1 MMHWMW
7 KKSMK
12 LHQNQQDFEELI
24 ELTAQWKHIP
34 SDAVRKDYFIT
45 LLLKNLADSEFVDSV
60 VFKGGTSLSKCYP
73 GSIERFSEGIDLT
86 YIPEAGLSIKQI
98 NKALKAAEKVIIGVG
113 KSEFVIEERN
123 DRNKSSYV
131 WFTDEYRNL

>member
-45 LLLKNLADSEFVDSV
+45 FIALLPS
-60 VFKGGTSLSKCYP
+60 G
-73 GSIERFSEGIDLT
+73 ERAVYRRSACQLDLT
-86 YIPEAGLSIKQI
+86 WRK
-98 NKALKAAEKVIIGVG
+98 
-113 KSEFVIEERN
+113 
-123 DRNKSSYV
+123 
-131 WFTDEYRNL
+131 W

>member
-24 ELTAQWKHIP
+24 ELMAQLRHIP

-45 LLLKNLADSEFVDSV
+45 LLLKKLADSEFVDSV

-73 GSIERFSEGIDLT
+73 
-86 YIPEAGLSIKQI
+86 
-98 NKALKAAEKVIIGVG
+98 
-113 KSEFVIEERN
+113 
-123 DRNKSSYV
+123 
-131 WFTDEYRNL
+131 WFH

>member
-24 ELTAQWKHIP
+24 ELTAQWRHIP

-45 LLLKNLADSEFVDSV
+45 LLLKNLSDSEFVDSI
-60 VFKGGTSLSKCYP
+60 VFKCGTSLSKCYL
-73 GSIERFSEGIDLT
+73 GSIERFFQKT
-86 YIPEAGLSIKQI
+86 SI
-98 NKALKAAEKVIIGVG
+98 
-113 KSEFVIEERN
+113 
-123 DRNKSSYV
+123 
-131 WFTDEYRNL
+131 